1 MNICVFL
8 GSSIG
13 KDSIY
18 AKTAFELGKQIAIA
32 NHKLVYGGGGLG
44 LMNELANGCLS
55 AGGDVYGVITE
66 RLLDMVYG
74 GGGLGLMN
82 ELANGCLS
90 EGGDVYGV
98 ITERLLD
105 MEAGHEGIQEL
116 KIVQTM
122 HERKKLM
129 SDAADCFI
137 LLPGGVGS
145 YEEIFEIM
153 AWNQLQIIDKPIF
166 ILNTNGFYDSLKIF
180 LEHAKDEGFFNE
192 KTFNMFNLYD
202 SIEEILSKID

>member
-13 KDSIY
+13 KDPFY
-18 AKTAFELGKQIAIA
+18 AETAFELGKQIAIA

-66 RLLDMVYG
+66 RLLD
-74 GGGLGLMN
+74 
-82 ELANGCLS
+82 
-90 EGGDVYGV
+90 
-98 ITERLLD
+98 I
-105 MEAGHEGIQEL
+105 EAGHKGIQEL

-192 KTFNMFNLYD
+192 KTFNMLNLYD
-202 SIEEILSKID
+202 SIDEILSKID

>member
-13 KDSIY
+13 KDPLY
-18 AKTAFELGKQIAIA
+18 AETAFELGKQIAIA

-66 RLLDMVYG
+66 RLLDM
-74 GGGLGLMN
+74 
-82 ELANGCLS
+82 
-90 EGGDVYGV
+90 
-98 ITERLLD
+98 
-105 MEAGHEGIQEL
+105 EAGHKGIQEL

-122 HERKKLM
+122 HERKKFM
-129 SDAADCFI
+129 CDAADCFI

-180 LEHAKDEGFFNE
+180 LKNAKDEGFFNE

-202 SIEEILSKID
+202 SIEEIFSKID

>member
-1 MNICVFL
+1 
-8 GSSIG
+8 
-13 KDSIY
+13 
-18 AKTAFELGKQIAIA
+18 
-32 NHKLVYGGGGLG
+32 
-44 LMNELANGCLS
+44 
-55 AGGDVYGVITE
+55 
-66 RLLDMVYG
+66 
-74 GGGLGLMN
+74 
-82 ELANGCLS
+82 
-90 EGGDVYGV
+90 
-98 ITERLLD
+98 
-105 MEAGHEGIQEL
+105 
-116 KIVQTM
+116 M

-192 KTFNMFNLYD
+192 KSLNMFKLYD

>member
-13 KDSIY
+13 KDPFY
-18 AKTAFELGKQIAIA
+18 AETAFELGKQIAIS

-44 LMNELANGCLS
+44 LMK
-55 AGGDVYGVITE
+55 
-66 RLLDMVYG
+66 
-74 GGGLGLMN
+74 

-116 KIVQTM
+116 EIVQTM
-122 HERKKLM
+122 HERKTLM
-129 SDAADCFI
+129 CDAADCFI

-153 AWNQLQIIDKPIF
+153 AWNQLKIIKKPIF

-202 SIEEILSKID
+202 SIEEILSIID